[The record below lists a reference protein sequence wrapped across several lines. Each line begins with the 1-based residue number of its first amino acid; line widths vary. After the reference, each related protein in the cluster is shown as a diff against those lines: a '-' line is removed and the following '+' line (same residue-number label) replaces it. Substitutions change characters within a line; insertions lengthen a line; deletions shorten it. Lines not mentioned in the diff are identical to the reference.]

1 MKSKV
6 QEALEQGY
14 SPSEVLDYLSK
25 TKWQSE
31 QEKIVEA
38 RKEGYTDDQI
48 LNYLVTPKTGGI
60 LESGIGG
67 AKQLLAASTTAIQTP
82 FLSDEEVAQRAE
94 ARREKITE
102 RPGFSLDEI
111 KKAYKEGFI
120 PGTRELL
127 SEIPSAISSQL
138 PNFATMA
145 AGAKAG
151 AAFTPPVL
159 PIVGPFAKP
168 IGAAL
173 GAFGASYLPISGS
186 QVERQI
192 EEDKA
197 AGRPVE
203 IDRLSAYGT
212 AVPSAL
218 LDVGAMQIGLG
229 KFLGLTKLGTKTAEK
244 TAIEALEKVA
254 KESALK
260 SGAVGVAKLVGAEV
274 PTEVIQQ
281 MLERYQAD
289 LPLTTPDAIKEYTD
303 VAAQTAALGPLGAVS
318 RLSERG
324 EAKNTLQLDEQRRQQ
339 TLARIDSERQRI
351 DEIVLA
357 AQSEA
362 ETKQAAEEAA
372 QLAKDSLNELGNY
385 APEKSKIARSI
396 KTMQTA
402 FDKAIEQGD
411 LDAQKKAIQ
420 ELTNVPTSLVSLA
433 TMPKVV
439 NDQTF
444 ADMGIGY
451 TATIRRKKELHGLDP
466 QIPAEN
472 EQIRNALSALLETK
486 EEGSK
491 QYEGIT
497 NYLNSI
503 PTTQELKGYTED
515 ETTIPEGSRESV
527 QVSRKPMAG
536 EIAGGIEGVDGDGV
550 GDVATNAQQLAGRE
564 RSSDLTLI
572 SEQNRNRNVPA
583 SVAQMND
590 IASNPIYEKVSTDNS
605 MVRGAPIVTGPGRL
619 SEAQYGKEGTAI
631 AENGTKMPFRYAVIE
646 ADQVLPSNNADG
658 SPNPEWGK
666 RYNGFRAVVGNGR
679 TAGLQAGYQRGT
691 MDEYKTKL
699 LADDT
704 HGINS
709 EIIQGMNNP
718 ILVRATTEESIPN
731 NIGQI
736 SNESATLN
744 KSAIEQA
751 KDDAQNI
758 SVEGLEN
765 MFNEEGDVTHQGLKQ
780 FVASVPA
787 SERAN
792 MIDTNGLPTKQA
804 KERLNAAIFNKA
816 YNNDELVRLQYQADT
831 DEARN
836 VLKALA
842 EAAPNMSR
850 LQGAKDYDIREQVA
864 KAAEMVVN
872 ARIKG
877 EKLTEASKQ
886 MDMTIDPLTRDIFN
900 LFVKNPRSAKAM
912 ATDLKALANEIYKD
926 SQQPAQ
932 DMFGV
937 TQKRS
942 VSDII
947 KDIQV
952 KPQKDLLQAE
962 KQQLGKRNPIFDK
975 VTNGKELFKAVM
987 KIADTRSD
995 KAIINMLE
1003 KVPNLDT
1010 VKVITEN
1017 TSTDPELQ
1025 GASGYYD
1032 PNTNTIFVDPR
1043 VADLSHIT
1051 LHEISHAAT
1060 DAEFD
1065 KHVKIVNN
1073 VHTPI
1078 TPLGKKMVKLF
1089 DAFMAESLKKQE
1101 GFYGQKNVKEFFME
1115 SYTDNK
1121 LKNFLQNRAGV
1132 LGLKPAKGKIAT
1144 LWSDFVNLI
1153 KSMFGIPEYA
1163 HSMLDEILLLS
1174 PELMKGP
1181 GALTTGKEISQARV
1195 APAGMTRPDGTPLK
1209 YVEDTPEG
1217 IMDKFREAFN
1227 GDTNQWRKWGDWLGN
1242 KIVGGRYSVER
1253 KGLDANLPE
1262 VDRFREGRIRGD
1274 LINLQAYNS
1283 MSIAQAGLYWGR
1295 LILRKSGLIV
1305 ADSSSG
1311 PNKVKMI
1318 DISKKWNELVDRAT
1332 QELGSKEL
1340 AYDMLVAG
1348 YYGPR
1353 YAKLA
1358 EFNAT
1363 ANADEKV
1370 NIDEWTE
1377 SDKRTAEEAY
1387 RRYGNELKELQ
1398 DMRNVQRKDLLDF
1411 LVDANLYTREK
1422 AQRFLDRSEYV
1433 ALYRVPEE
1441 EIETF
1446 DRPNLRGK
1454 GLLGAGKE
1462 YRLVGSKR
1470 AAADPIDNY
1479 IENMSWMMQRGIK
1492 NNAAKSTADMMQ
1504 QLGVGQW
1511 YDRPMTDV
1519 EKKAYHYVTVHVNG
1533 LPKDFRVMDPNDMAA
1548 FSSSP
1553 IITGAAWD
1561 LMKYPVAGLRH
1572 GITMMP
1578 QFVWNQAWEDPIRAT
1593 FTSGNKAGF
1602 LNNIKKTWKS
1612 IAINQFSAD
1621 QSPNAQK
1628 LNRYGIIG
1636 QRDVLDSKDLINIY
1650 KGKDKKIWQKSLFF
1664 FERMAQG
1671 SDLGAREAIY
1681 ENAVKELEAEGYD
1694 RETAEDYAAVRAHQ
1708 YMPYQQMGMS
1718 RSLAYLRRMMPFVN
1732 PPIQGMA
1739 RDIAAARGRIGGIS
1753 RAQGKKLLVWR
1764 LTKYA
1769 IFTGMYAAFMSGD
1782 DDYED
1787 QSEAQ
1792 QDNNFFIGGLRM
1804 PVPQELRPFKVAVE
1818 RGTRAWVLNAPKAD
1832 IEDAD
1837 VAAAVLRKSW
1847 ELIAGFTPVP
1857 SIVRPL
1863 AENYTNFDLFSG
1875 LPVVSAGQQRKEP
1888 YLQYTEKTSE
1898 LAKAVGAQL
1907 NYSPIKIDK
1916 LLKGYFGYLG
1926 QTIGQVTNYFSDDRA
1941 APTANDIIF
1950 VGSML
1955 ENQRAT
1961 GNRSD
1966 FYELYEKVLTAKASA
1981 NALLQEGDVEGYR
1994 EYVAKN
2000 KGFMAVDKPVN
2011 NLHNQIT
2018 KLREYKKAIMNSN
2031 RTPEEKREAIDR
2043 LNESENNMLDNVK
2056 QLHKRAVEIN
2066 QS

>member
-14 SPSEVLDYLSK
+14 SPSEVLDYLGK

-31 QEKIVEA
+31 QEKIAEA

-48 LNYLVTPKTGGI
+48 LSYLVTPKTGGI
-60 LESGIGG
+60 LEAGIGG
-67 AKQLLAASTTAIQTP
+67 AKELKASALTAVQTP
-82 FLSDEEVAQRAE
+82 FLSDEEVAQRAQ
-94 ARREKITE
+94 ARQEKITE

-127 SEIPSAISSQL
+127 SEIPAGIASQI
-138 PNFATMA
+138 PNFAAMA

-151 AAFTPPVL
+151 YTFTPPVL
-159 PIVGPFAKP
+159 PIVGPLAKP
-168 IGAAL
+168 IGAAI
-173 GAFGASYLPISGS
+173 GAFGASYLPTAGS
-186 QVERQI
+186 MIERQI
-192 EEDKA
+192 QEDEA
-197 AGRPVE
+197 AGRPVD
-203 IDRLSAYGT
+203 IDKLGAYGS

-229 KFLGLTKLGTKTAEK
+229 KFLGLTKLGTRTSEK
-244 TAIEALEKVA
+244 VAQETLEKIA

-260 SGAVGVAKLVGAEV
+260 SGAVGVTKLIGAEV
-274 PTEVIQQ
+274 PTEVVQQ

-303 VAAQTAALGPLGAVS
+303 IAAQTAALGPLGAVS
-318 RLSERG
+318 RLSERT
-324 EAKNTLQLDEQRRQQ
+324 EAKNTIQLNEQRRQQ

-372 QLAKDSLNELGNY
+372 QLAKDSLNELDNY

-444 ADMGIGY
+444 ADMNIGH

-466 QIPAEN
+466 YIPAEN
-472 EQIRNALSALLETK
+472 EQIRNTLSALLETK

-491 QYEGIT
+491 QYEGIK
-497 NYLNSI
+497 NYLDSI

-515 ETTIPEGSRESV
+515 ETTIGTRLGEGVE
-527 QVSRKPMAG
+527 VSGQPMGG
-536 EIAGGIEGVDGDGV
+536 ETTGGVEGVDGDGV
-550 GDVATNAQQLAGRE
+550 GDVADNVQQLAGRE
-564 RSSDLTLI
+564 AGSDTTLTPPETLPYEEEVIKPPKFKPAMGIQAALKQSGGINIEHLFDLTGERSVNKSGTTVGLFTKNGRGLDDAVQVAVDKGYLNADVLNEVDGGVGELSDLIIDEIQGKKAVPLDQQADAELEAYLAREQRKADMAEVSPKSNWREAHD
-572 SEQNRNRNVPA
+572 SEP
-583 SVAQMND
+583 D
-590 IASNPIYEKVSTDNS
+590 IFRKEPIL
-605 MVRGAPIVTGPGRL
+605 R
-619 SEAQYGKEGTAI
+619 AI
-631 AENGTKMPFRYAVIE
+631 AEISKSDKELSDILDRVNPYYQFHSNVAWDVAHNPNASEKIKQRANALYERIMASEEEKLAYTDE
-646 ADQVLPSNNADG
+646 ANKDLAEAASVEKDIQYGPPLNKPIKTFKPTEDGVADDFGAKVSNKNVTLLEPIINNLSAWYKK
-658 SPNPEWGK
+658 P
-666 RYNGFRAVVGNGR
+666 AA
-679 TAGLQAGYQRGT
+679 T
-691 MDEYKTKL
+691 YKTLKENRTYAEIMEGPFDDMALNYPGRSALSRVVNNSLRNIEKL
-699 LADDT
+699 LK
-704 HGINS
+704 N
-709 EIIQGMNNP
+709 
-718 ILVRATTEESIPN
+718 ATTEEQRN
-731 NIGQI
+731 
-736 SNESATLN
+736 
-744 KSAIEQA
+744 A
-751 KDDAQNI
+751 KAY
-758 SVEGLEN
+758 VFREAL
-765 MFNEEGDVTHQGLKQ
+765 
-780 FVASVPA
+780 
-787 SERAN
+787 ERA
-792 MIDTNGLPTKQA
+792 
-804 KERLNAAIFNKA
+804 KE
-816 YNNDELVRLQYQADT
+816 
-831 DEARN
+831 
-836 VLKALA
+836 LKT
-842 EAAPNMSR
+842 E
-850 LQGAKDYDIREQVA
+850 QG
-864 KAAEMVVN
+864 
-872 ARIKG
+872 
-877 EKLTEASKQ
+877 
-886 MDMTIDPLTRDIFN
+886 
-900 LFVKNPRSAKAM
+900 
-912 ATDLKALANEIYKD
+912 
-926 SQQPAQ
+926 PAQ
-932 DMFGV
+932 
-937 TQKRS
+937 K
-942 VSDII
+942 
-947 KDIQV
+947 
-952 KPQKDLLQAE
+952 
-962 KQQLGKRNPIFDK
+962 LGKRNPIFDK
-975 VTNGKELFKAVM
+975 VTNGRELFKAVM

-1003 KVPNLDT
+1003 KVPNLET

-1025 GASGYYD
+1025 GASGYFD
-1032 PNTNTIFVDPR
+1032 PNTNTIFIDPR
-1043 VADLSHIT
+1043 VSDLAHIT

-1060 DAEFD
+1060 DATFD
-1065 KHVKIVNN
+1065 THVKIVNN

-1101 GFYGQKNVKEFFME
+1101 GFYAQKNVKEFFME
-1115 SYTDNK
+1115 AYTDKK

-1132 LGLKPAKGKIAT
+1132 LGLKPAQGKIAT

-1163 HSMLDEILLLS
+1163 HSMLSEILLLS

-1181 GALTTGKEISQARV
+1181 SAPTTGKEVSQARV

-1217 IMDKFREAFN
+1217 IMSKFREAFN

-1283 MSIAQAGLYWGR
+1283 MSIAQSGLYWGR

-1363 ANADEKV
+1363 AKADEKV

-1533 LPKDFRVMDPNDMAA
+1533 LPKDFRVADPNDMAA

-1612 IAINQFSAD
+1612 IAINQFGAD

-1650 KGKDKKIWQKSLFF
+1650 KGKDKKLWQKSLFF

-1671 SDLGAREAIY
+1671 SDLGTREAIY

-1926 QTIGQVTNYFSDDRA
+1926 QTIGQVSNYFSDDRA

-2018 KLREYKKAIMNSN
+2018 KLREYKKMIMNSN

>member
-14 SPSEVLDYLSK
+14 SPSEVLDYLGK

-31 QEKIVEA
+31 QEKIAEA

-48 LNYLVTPKTGGI
+48 LSYLVTPKTGGM
-60 LESGIGG
+60 LEAGVGG
-67 AKQLLAASTTAIQTP
+67 AKQLYASALTAAQTP
-82 FLSDEEVAQRAE
+82 FLRDEEVAQRAQ
-94 ARREKITE
+94 ARQEKITE

-127 SEIPSAISSQL
+127 SEIPAGIASQI
-138 PNFATMA
+138 PNFASMA

-151 AAFTPPVL
+151 FAVTPPVL

-168 IGAAL
+168 AGAIL
-173 GAFGASYLPISGS
+173 GAFGASYLPTAGS
-186 QVERQI
+186 NIERQI
-192 EEDKA
+192 QEDEA
-197 AGRPVE
+197 AGRPVD
-203 IDRLSAYGT
+203 IDKLGAYGS

-229 KFLGLTKLGTKTAEK
+229 KFLGLTKLGTRASEK
-244 TAIEALEKVA
+244 AAQETLEKIA

-260 SGAVGVAKLVGAEV
+260 SGAVGVGKLVGAEV

-281 MLERYQAD
+281 MIERYQAD

-303 VAAQTAALGPLGAVS
+303 IAAQTAALGPLGAVS
-318 RLSERG
+318 RLSERT
-324 EAKNTLQLDEQRRQQ
+324 EAKNTIQLDEQRRQQ

-396 KTMQTA
+396 KTMQIA

-420 ELTNVPTSLVSLA
+420 ELTSVPTNLVSLA

-444 ADMGIGY
+444 ADMSIGP
-451 TATIRRKKELHGLDP
+451 TATIRKKKELHGLDP

-472 EQIRNALSALLETK
+472 EQIRNALTALLETK

-491 QYEGIT
+491 QYEGIK
-497 NYLNSI
+497 NYLDSI
-503 PTTQELKGYTED
+503 PTTYELKGFTKD

-527 QVSRKPMAG
+527 QVSGEPMAG
-536 EIAGGIEGVDGDGV
+536 EIAGGIEGVDGNGV
-550 GDVATNAQQLAGRE
+550 GDVATNVQQLAGRE
-564 RSSDLTLI
+564 GSSDLALAPETVPEAEEVIKLPKFKPAMGIQAALKQSGGINIEHLFDLTGERSVNKSGTTVGLFTKNGRGLDDAVQVAVDKGYLNADVLNEVDGGVGELSDLIIDEIQGKKAVPLDQQADAELEAYLAREEQRQALREEAPAEEAPLRTLE
-572 SEQNRNRNVPA
+572 SYP
-583 SVAQMND
+583 
-590 IASNPIYEKVSTDNS
+590 
-605 MVRGAPIVTGPGRL
+605 
-619 SEAQYGKEGTAI
+619 EGT
-631 AENGTKMPFRYAVIE
+631 T
-646 ADQVLPSNNADG
+646 
-658 SPNPEWGK
+658 
-666 RYNGFRAVVGNGR
+666 
-679 TAGLQAGYQRGT
+679 
-691 MDEYKTKL
+691 
-699 LADDT
+699 
-704 HGINS
+704 
-709 EIIQGMNNP
+709 
-718 ILVRATTEESIPN
+718 
-731 NIGQI
+731 
-736 SNESATLN
+736 
-744 KSAIEQA
+744 IEQA
-751 KDDAQNI
+751 NKD
-758 SVEGLEN
+758 
-765 MFNEEGDVTHQGLKQ
+765 
-780 FVASVPA
+780 
-787 SERAN
+787 
-792 MIDTNGLPTKQA
+792 
-804 KERLNAAIFNKA
+804 
-816 YNNDELVRLQYQADT
+816 
-831 DEARN
+831 
-836 VLKALA
+836 LA
-842 EAAPNMSR
+842 EAA
-850 LQGAKDYDIREQVA
+850 
-864 KAAEMVVN
+864 AAE
-872 ARIKG
+872 KG
-877 EKLTEASKQ
+877 ILEAPPKE
-886 MDMTIDPLTRDIFN
+886 
-900 LFVKNPRSAKAM
+900 
-912 ATDLKALANEIYKD
+912 LAEPTPIY
-926 SQQPAQ
+926 
-932 DMFGV
+932 
-937 TQKRS
+937 
-942 VSDII
+942 
-947 KDIQV
+947 
-952 KPQKDLLQAE
+952 
-962 KQQLGKRNPIFDK
+962 NK
-975 VTNGKELFKAVM
+975 VTNADEALKTIIKEANQPQKSL
-987 KIADTRSD
+987 
-995 KAIINMLE
+995 INLLRR
-1003 KVPNLDT
+1003 VPNIGT
-1010 VKVITEN
+1010 TRFTTAREVA
-1017 TSTDPELQ
+1017 STGNAP
-1025 GASGYYD
+1025 GYYD
-1032 PNTNTIFVDPR
+1032 PNTNHIYVNPKAKDH
-1043 VADLSHIT
+1043 VQIT
-1051 LHEISHAAT
+1051 LHEIYHAAT
-1060 DAEFD
+1060 EAALS
-1065 KHVKIVNN
+1065 KHVKEVNGR
-1073 VHTPI
+1073 PI
-1078 TPLGKKMVKLF
+1078 GVTPLGKKAVRLF
-1089 DAFMAESLKKQE
+1089 EAFNQAAAKKNVS
-1101 GFYGQKNVKEFFME
+1101 FYGQKDIKEFFSE
-1115 SYTDNK
+1115 AETSPE
-1121 LKNFLQNRAGV
+1121 LKQFLQNQESI
-1132 LGLKPAKGKIAT
+1132 LKLKPAKGKIAT
-1144 LWSDFVNLI
+1144 LWSDFVNLL
-1153 KSMFGIPEYA
+1153 KSIFGVPDSA

-1174 PELMKGP
+1174 PQFMTGP
-1181 GALTTGKEISQARV
+1181 EVTTAPKEVLEARR

-1694 RETAEDYAAVRAHQ
+1694 RETAEDYAAVRAHR

-1739 RDIAAARGRIGGIS
+1739 RDIAAARGRIGGVS
-1753 RAQGKKLLVWR
+1753 KAQGKKLLVWR

-1847 ELIAGFTPVP
+1847 ELIAGFAPVP

-2000 KGFMAVDKPVN
+2000 KGFMAVDKSVN

>member
-14 SPSEVLDYLSK
+14 SPSEVLDYLGK

-31 QEKIVEA
+31 QEKIAEA

-48 LNYLVTPKTGGI
+48 LSYLVTPKTGGI

-67 AKQLLAASTTAIQTP
+67 AKQLAASTLTAVQTP
-82 FLSDEEVAQRAE
+82 FLSDEEVAQRAQ
-94 ARREKITE
+94 ARQEKITE

-111 KKAYKEGFI
+111 KKAYKEGFV

-138 PNFATMA
+138 PNFAAMA

-168 IGAAL
+168 IGAAI
-173 GAFGASYLPISGS
+173 GAFGASYLPTAGS
-186 QVERQI
+186 MIERQI
-192 EEDKA
+192 QEDEA
-197 AGRPVE
+197 AGRPVD
-203 IDRLSAYGT
+203 IDKLGAYGT
-212 AVPSAL
+212 AVPAAL

-229 KFLGLTKLGTKTAEK
+229 KFLGLTKLGTRTSEK
-244 TAIEALEKVA
+244 VAQETLEKIA

-260 SGAVGVAKLVGAEV
+260 SGAVGVTKLIGAEV
-274 PTEVIQQ
+274 PTEVVQQ

-303 VAAQTAALGPLGAVS
+303 IAAQTAALGPLGAVS

-324 EAKNTLQLDEQRRQQ
+324 EAKNTLQLNEQRRQQ

-420 ELTNVPTSLVSLA
+420 ELTSVPTSLVSLA

-444 ADMGIGY
+444 ADMSIGP
-451 TATIRRKKELHGLDP
+451 TATIRKKKELHGLDP

-491 QYEGIT
+491 QYDGIK
-497 NYLNSI
+497 NYLDSI

-515 ETTIPEGSRESV
+515 ETTIGTRLGEGVE
-527 QVSRKPMAG
+527 VSGQPMGG
-536 EIAGGIEGVDGDGV
+536 ETTGGVEGVDGDGV
-550 GDVATNAQQLAGRE
+550 GDVTDNVQQLAGRE
-564 RSSDLTLI
+564 AGSDTTLTPPETLPYEEEVIKPPKFKASMGIMAYLKQNGGLNIDNIEDLTGEK
-572 SEQNRNRNVPA
+572 SVNRSGATVGLFTKNGQGLDDAVETALNGGYL
-583 SVAQMND
+583 S
-590 IASNPIYEKVSTDNS
+590 STETED
-605 MVRGAPIVTGPGRL
+605 V
-619 SEAQYGKEGTAI
+619 
-631 AENGTKMPFRYAVIE
+631 
-646 ADQVLPSNNADG
+646 DG
-658 SPNPEWGK
+658 
-666 RYNGFRAVVGNGR
+666 
-679 TAGLQAGYQRGT
+679 GLQALRDLIQNEIAGKKAVPLDQQGDAELEAYLAREQR
-691 MDEYKTKL
+691 K
-699 LADDT
+699 ADMQ
-704 HGINS
+704 
-709 EIIQGMNNP
+709 EEAP
-718 ILVRATTEESIPN
+718 PATEEDI
-731 NIGQI
+731 
-736 SNESATLN
+736 N
-744 KSAIEQA
+744 KQ
-751 KDDAQNI
+751 
-758 SVEGLEN
+758 
-765 MFNEEGDVTHQGLKQ
+765 
-780 FVASVPA
+780 
-787 SERAN
+787 
-792 MIDTNGLPTKQA
+792 
-804 KERLNAAIFNKA
+804 
-816 YNNDELVRLQYQADT
+816 
-831 DEARN
+831 
-836 VLKALA
+836 LA
-842 EAAPNMSR
+842 EAAS
-850 LQGAKDYDIREQVA
+850 
-864 KAAEMVVN
+864 
-872 ARIKG
+872 
-877 EKLTEASKQ
+877 EA
-886 MDMTIDPLTRDIFN
+886 
-900 LFVKNPRSAKAM
+900 
-912 ATDLKALANEIYKD
+912 
-926 SQQPAQ
+926 
-932 DMFGV
+932 
-937 TQKRS
+937 
-942 VSDII
+942 
-947 KDIQV
+947 KDIQYGPPLN
-952 KPQKDLLQAE
+952 KPIKTFKPTEDGVADDFGAKVSNNNVTLLEPLINNLSAWYKKPAATYKTLKENRTYSEIMEGPFDDMALNYPGRSALSRVVNNSLRNIEKLLKNATNEEQRNAKAYVFREALERAKELKTEQGPAQK
-962 KQQLGKRNPIFDK
+962 LGKRNPIFDK
-975 VTNGKELFKAVM
+975 VTNGRELFKAVM

-1003 KVPNLDT
+1003 KVPNLET

-1025 GASGYYD
+1025 GASGYFD
-1032 PNTNTIFVDPR
+1032 PNTNTIFIDPR
-1043 VADLSHIT
+1043 VSDLAHIT

-1060 DAEFD
+1060 DATFD
-1065 KHVKIVNN
+1065 THVKIVNN

-1101 GFYGQKNVKEFFME
+1101 GFYAQKNVKEFFME
-1115 SYTDNK
+1115 AYTDKK

-1132 LGLKPAKGKIAT
+1132 LGLKPAQGKIAT

-1163 HSMLDEILLLS
+1163 HSMLSEILLLS

-1181 GALTTGKEISQARV
+1181 SAPTTGKEVSQARV

-1217 IMDKFREAFN
+1217 IISKFREAFN

-1253 KGLDANLPE
+1253 KGLDAGLPE

-1363 ANADEKV
+1363 AKADEKV

-1411 LVDANLYTREK
+1411 LVDTNLFTREK

-1533 LPKDFRVMDPNDMAA
+1533 LPKDFRVADPNDMAA

-1612 IAINQFSAD
+1612 IAINQFGAD

-1650 KGKDKKIWQKSLFF
+1650 KGKDKKIWEKSLFF

-1671 SDLGAREAIY
+1671 SDLGTREAIY

-1694 RETAEDYAAVRAHQ
+1694 RETAEDYAAVRAHR

-1739 RDIAAARGRIGGIS
+1739 RDIAAARGRIGGVS
-1753 RAQGKKLLVWR
+1753 KAQGKKLLVWR

-1847 ELIAGFTPVP
+1847 ELIAGFAPVP
-1857 SIVRPL
+1857 SAVRPL

-2018 KLREYKKAIMNSN
+2018 KLREYKKMIMNSN